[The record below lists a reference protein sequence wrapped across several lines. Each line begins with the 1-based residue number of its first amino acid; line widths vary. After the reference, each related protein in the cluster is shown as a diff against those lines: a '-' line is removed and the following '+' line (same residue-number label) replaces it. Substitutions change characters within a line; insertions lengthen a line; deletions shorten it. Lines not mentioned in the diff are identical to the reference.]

1 MSDSDFEDLSI
12 HISNEELLIEVKQKD
27 KLLK

>member
-12 HISNEELLIEVKQKD
+12 HISNEELLIELKQKD